1 MKDTKIKCWLKE
13 HKTELI
19 VSGVSIITIAALF
32 VGIEN
37 RAMLEDKI
45 PQMKKI
51 LCNPSVEG
59 NSKKFLENATNDIG
73 GISKEGISRAAH
85 EVKSHLRKLPEGCK
99 ASKEKMA
106 LAIEYG
112 YTLLPNQTWVESY
125 HTGGNAA

>member
-19 VSGVSIITIAALF
+19 VSSISVITIAAVF

-37 RAMLEDKI
+37 RTMLEDKI
-45 PQMKKI
+45 AQMKKI
-51 LCNPSVEG
+51 LCNSSVEDKT
-59 NSKKFLENATNDIG
+59 KKFIENATNDIG
-73 GISKEGISRAAH
+73 GISKEGVRRAAH

-106 LAIEYG
+106 LATEYG
-112 YTLLPNQTWVESY
+112 YILLPNQTWVESY
-125 HTGGNAA
+125 RTGGNAA